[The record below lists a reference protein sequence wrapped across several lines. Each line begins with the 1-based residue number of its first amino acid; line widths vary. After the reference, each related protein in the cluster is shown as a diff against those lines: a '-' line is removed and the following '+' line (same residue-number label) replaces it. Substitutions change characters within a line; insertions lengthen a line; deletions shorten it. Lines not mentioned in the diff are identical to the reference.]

1 MVYTTTSQKL
11 INNLKWG
18 VIMIKKIMVAYD
30 DGSQAKKALD
40 AAIEIAVNAKAEIYL
55 VAAYALPIVYQGT
68 MSIDGMYPDNT
79 AVINYLQENSHTYLG
94 KVLAEAAA
102 KVREAN
108 IPVFTEILDGS
119 PGRVISQFAE
129 DKGMDLVVVGSHNRT
144 GVNRFFMGSVS
155 NYILQHVKCLVLIAK
170 D

>member
-1 MVYTTTSQKL
+1 MFGGFV
-11 INNLKWG
+11 
-18 VIMIKKIMVAYD
+18 MIKKILVAYD
-30 DGSQAKKALD
+30 DGDQAKKALD
-40 AAIEIAVNAKAEIYL
+40 AAIEFAVSEKAEIYL

-94 KVLAEAAA
+94 KILAEAEA
-102 KVREAN
+102 KVKASN
-108 IPVFTEILDGS
+108 IPVYTEILDGS
-119 PGRVISQFAE
+119 PGRVISQFVE
-129 DKGMDLVVVGSHNRT
+129 DKGIDLVAVGSHNRT
-144 GVNRFFMGSVS
+144 GINRFFMGSVS